1 MTFPMSPL
9 SPSATKVQIDD
20 LDQEGEDENT
30 PLKSIKEQEEEKVAE
45 KKKQQRKVRILFS

>member
-45 KKKQQRKVRILFS
+45 KKKQQRKVRFLFS